1 MQLHNLI
8 QGSEAWND
16 FRLSHFGASEAA
28 AMLGLSKKMTRN
40 ELLRLKATGTAKEFS
55 DYVQKNILDYGHEVE
70 ALARPLIEAIIGDE
84 LYPVTCS
91 DGKLSASC
99 DGLTLTGD
107 IAFEHKQW
115 NESLAESV
123 RANVLLAEYWPQCQQ
138 VLGVTGAKKLIF
150 TVSDGTEDKLVW
162 MVVAPDQD
170 EFEQI
175 KAGWAQFEKDLA
187 NYEHKPV
194 AEKPVADSIEA
205 FPVATIQARGEI
217 VISNLNDVLPRFDL
231 FLSSQ
236 KTELVTDDDFAN
248 GEAVA
253 KFSRETAAKLKLSAQ
268 SVVDQ
273 IASVSDAVR
282 TLENYADKFNALG
295 LQLEKLVKSEKE
307 NRKNAIIN
315 EAKVKWREHLDSLDA
330 ELKPV
335 HLHIAPPD
343 FLIATKNKRTMDSLQ
358 NAVDT
363 VLAHGIIA
371 ADAMAKL
378 YRQNLAW
385 ANENAIEF
393 NFLYSNDLG
402 AIVSKDHEDFKNL
415 IESRIAN
422 YKAQEEVKKQAEAQ
436 AIEAVNK
443 AKSEPV
449 EAVQAEPVTKPV
461 AVEEKAKAIAPSTN
475 LISEFINSREW
486 PSESARNT
494 ARAVLVEFVK
504 FNQSHQKAA

>member
-1 MQLHNLI
+1 MELHNLV
-8 QGSEAWND
+8 QGSEAWD
-16 FRLSHFGASEAA
+16 EFRLNHFGASEAA

-40 ELLRLKATGTAKEFS
+40 ELLRTKATGTSKEFS
-55 DYVQKNILDYGHEVE
+55 DYVQKNILDYGHKVE
-70 ALARPLIEAIIGDE
+70 ALARPIIEGLIDDE

-99 DGLTLTGD
+99 DGLTMAGD

-115 NESLAESV
+115 NESLADSV
-123 RANVLLAEYWPQCQQ
+123 RENQLPDEYWPQCQQ
-138 VLGVTGAKKLIF
+138 VLMVTGATKLFF
-150 TVSDGTEDKLVW
+150 TVSDGTSDGLVW
-162 MVVAPDQD
+162 MLVAPD
-170 EFEQI
+170 EKKFEMLR
-175 KAGWAQFEKDLA
+175 AGWTQFEKDLA

-194 AEKPVADSIEA
+194 VEAPVADVIEA
-205 FPVATIQARGEI
+205 FPVATIQAKGEI
-217 VISNLNDVLPRFDL
+217 VLSNLDDVLPRFDL

-236 KTELVTDDDFAN
+236 KGELVTDDDFAN

-268 SVVDQ
+268 SVIDQ

-335 HLHIAPPD
+335 HLNIAPPD
-343 FLIATKNKRTMDSLQ
+343 FLTATKNKRTIESLQ

-363 VLAHGIIA
+363 SLANGIIA
-371 ADAMAKL
+371 ADAMAKA
-378 YRQNLAW
+378 YRTNLAW

-393 NFLYSNDLG
+393 NFLYANDLS

-422 YKAQEEVKKQAEAQ
+422 YKAQEEAKKQVAEQ
-436 AIEAVNK
+436 PKLDVKEAVK
-443 AKSEPV
+443 EVAK
-449 EAVQAEPVTKPV
+449 EASKTGG
-461 AVEEKAKAIAPSTN
+461 AKAAPADTSKVT
-475 LISEFINSREW
+475 EFINSREW
-486 PSESARNT
+486 SSESARNT
-494 ARAVLVEFVK
+494 ARATCIEFYK
-504 FNQSHQKAA
+504 FINQEHLQAA